1 VTTLDGTLDTSRL
14 AEVQSRLTALRALLE
29 KRGTRSAFLI
39 ARRNFAW
46 LTAGGSNHVV
56 LESEMGEAGVF
67 VNPDEAVVLASNI
80 EARRLADEELAGTGL
95 EVIAV
100 DWWRRNGV
108 IGEASRRGR
117 AGLVSDDDLEPDLET
132 LRSRLSAFDAE
143 RLAILGGETTR
154 AMETALATVEP
165 MTTEVELCA
174 RLLATLEDIRAPVLL
189 AAADDRIARY
199 RHPLPGDYPIR
210 TRVMLVLVAERWGLH
225 VALTRFR
232 DLEPRTPDLE
242 QRFAAVGRVQD
253 VLHDATRAS
262 ATLGE
267 VFAAA
272 QAAYADVGYPNE
284 WQLHHQGGT
293 IAYRGRERIAVPD
306 DRTVIEPGMAFAWN
320 PSITGAKVE
329 ETFVLGEN
337 DARRIV
343 TLP

>member
-1 VTTLDGTLDTSRL
+1 VTLEAGLDTSRL
-14 AEVQSRLTALRALLE
+14 NEVQSRLNALRDLLDE
-29 KRGTRSAFLI
+29 RGDRSAFLLT
-39 ARRNFAW
+39 RRNFAW

-56 LESEMGEAGVF
+56 LESELGEAGVF
-67 VNPDEAVVLASNI
+67 VNFDEALVLAPNI

-95 EVIAV
+95 EVVAV
-100 DWWRRNGV
+100 DWWRRGGV

-117 AGLVSDDDLEPDLET
+117 AGLVSDDDLEPDLEP
-132 LRSRLSAFDAE
+132 LRSVLSPFDAE
-143 RLAILGGETTR
+143 RLAILGGEATR
-154 AMETALATVEP
+154 AMDTALASVEP

-210 TRVMLVLVAERWGLH
+210 TRVLLVLVAERWGLH
-225 VALTRFR
+225 VAVTRFR
-232 DLEPRTPDLE
+232 ELEPRTPDLE
-242 QRFAAVGRVQD
+242 QRFAAVARVQE
-253 VLHDATRAS
+253 VLHESTRAS

-272 QAAYADVGYPNE
+272 QAAYAEVGYPNE

-293 IAYRGRERIAVPD
+293 IGYRGRERIAVPD
-306 DRTVIEPGMAFAWN
+306 ERMVIEPGMAFAWN
-320 PSITGAKVE
+320 PSITGAKAE
-329 ETFVLGEN
+329 ETFILGEN

-343 TLP
+343 TRP

>member
-1 VTTLDGTLDTSRL
+1 MTALNETLDTSRL
-14 AEVQSRLTALRALLE
+14 AEVQSRLAALRALLDR
-29 KRGTRSAFLI
+29 RGARSAFLI

-67 VNPDEAVVLASNI
+67 VNADEAVVLAPNI

-100 DWWRRNGV
+100 DWWSRNGV

-117 AGLVSDDDLEPDLET
+117 AGLVSDDDLEPDLES
-132 LRSRLSAFDAE
+132 LRSRLSPFDAE
-143 RLAILGGETTR
+143 RLAILGGEATR
-154 AMETALATVEP
+154 AMETALGSIEP
-165 MTTEVELCA
+165 MITEVELCA
-174 RLLATLEDIRAPVLL
+174 RLLSLLEDIRAPVLL

-210 TRVMLVLVAERWGLH
+210 RRVMLVLVGERWGLH
-225 VALTRFR
+225 VAVTRFR
-232 DLEPRTPDLE
+232 EFEPRTPDLE
-242 QRFAAVGRVQD
+242 QRFAAVARVQE
-253 VLHDATRAS
+253 VLHESTRAS

-272 QAAYADVGYPNE
+272 QAAYAEVGYPGE

-293 IAYRGRERIAVPD
+293 IGYRGRERIAVPD

-329 ETFVLGEN
+329 ETFVLGEG
-337 DARRIV
+337 DERRIV
-343 TLP
+343 TRP